1 MPKVEELLYDAEE
14 YSDKY
19 RFSKAKQ
26 VLTHIE
32 DLLSAADSN
41 IEDILKEIADLVT
54 SEEQNR
60 KDIEKVKEQYQT
72 VRKNLLAYS
81 HLYGTL
87 YDKMEQD
94 LDEAGKG

>member
-1 MPKVEELLYDAEE
+1 MTQKRH
-14 YSDKY
+14 SDKY

-60 KDIEKVKEQYQT
+60 KDIERSKSNTKRFEKICLRTAIYMAPFMT
-72 VRKNLLAYS
+72 N
-81 HLYGTL
+81 G
-87 YDKMEQD
+87 
-94 LDEAGKG
+94 AGLR